1 MTQNLQVELVIDLE
15 DLTDFDPE
23 LAERIVENA
32 RRYSLLFGEAIQEM
46 LPNYK
51 EREVEAKDALDVYI
65 GHRLLIENQNRND
78 EQNKPQH
85 RYPPELMR
93 RL

>member
-1 MTQNLQVELVIDLE
+1 MVIDLE
-15 DLTDFDPE
+15 DVADFDSE
-23 LAERIVENA
+23 LAEQIIENA

-51 EREVEAKDALDVYI
+51 EHEVEAKDALDVYI
-65 GHRLLIENQNRND
+65 THRLLVENQNRND
-78 EQNKPQH
+78 DQTRTH
-85 RYPPELMR
+85 RYPPDLMR